1 MSESTTA
8 QARGVRSVVSSR
20 GMTTLAIALAF
31 IAFLH
36 GVRFGTFTAS
46 GSDSYG
52 YVSEADLWLN
62 GTLIINQPLHDEFST
77 SWRWANM
84 TLAPVGYRP
93 GEIGGTMVPTYP
105 PGLPLLMAA
114 FKAVGGETAV
124 YLVVPL
130 LGALAVWLTYRLGLK
145 FGDCYVGA
153 LASVTLLVSPI
164 FLSRLVWPMSDVPAM
179 TWWLTALV
187 LATEPSLAR
196 TALAGAA
203 AAAAILTRPNLFPL
217 ALLPGVLILMRSA
230 SRRTGI
236 SRSAVYAVA
245 MLPGPIAVAIINNH
259 LYGSPLASGYGTLE
273 TIYASRHMV
282 TNLVQYSTWLI
293 ETQTPFMLL
302 AFAAPFLLWRAG
314 RLEASRLSV
323 FALIFFTGVIL
334 LYVSYSPF
342 DDPEYLR
349 FLLPAYPITLAA
361 AAAAFG
367 VLAPGDERRRATA
380 FAAIALI
387 LAVWGVWH
395 GRQAFRTRGDEA
407 RYRAAGRIA
416 ATLPEDALFLSNLH
430 SGSLR
435 YYAKRLTLRFDWLAP
450 DVYAEAL
457 EKLREAGR
465 PLFVV
470 LDESEREAFRGRYA
484 SVADLSWLDEPPTL
498 IAAKRVFFYQI
509 WPLADDRATVLPLSQ
524 ERTPFVR

>member
-1 MSESTTA
+1 
-8 QARGVRSVVSSR
+8 
-20 GMTTLAIALAF
+20 MTMLAIVLALVAF
-31 IAFLH
+31 AY

-62 GTLIINQPLHDEFST
+62 GTLVVNQPLHDEFSS

-84 TLAPVGYRP
+84 TLAPLGYRP

-105 PGLPLLMAA
+105 PGLPLVMAA
-114 FKAVGGETAV
+114 FKAVGGETAA

-179 TWWLTALV
+179 TWWLTALL
-187 LATEPSLAR
+187 LATEPSPAR

-230 SRRTGI
+230 RGRTGV
-236 SRSAVYAVA
+236 SRAAVYAVA
-245 MLPGPIAVAIINNH
+245 MLPGPIAVAMINNH
-259 LYGSPLASGYGTLE
+259 LYGSPLASGYGPLE
-273 TIYASRHMV
+273 TIYASRYVV
-282 TNLVQYSTWLI
+282 TNLVRYPTWLI
-293 ETQTPFMLL
+293 ETQTPFILL
-302 AFAAPFLLWRAG
+302 AFAAPFLLRRAG
-314 RLEASRLSV
+314 RLVASRLSV
-323 FALIFFTGVIL
+323 FALIFFAGVIL
-334 LYVSYSPF
+334 LYLSYSPF
-342 DDPEYLR
+342 DDPESLR

-367 VLAPGDERRRATA
+367 VLAPKDERRRATA
-380 FAAIALI
+380 FAALALV

-395 GRQAFRTRGDEA
+395 GRYALRTRDDEA
-407 RYRAAGRIA
+407 RYRAAARIA

-435 YYAKRLTLRFDWLAP
+435 YYARRLTLRFDWLEP

-457 EKLREAGR
+457 EKLRESGR

-470 LDESEREAFRGRYA
+470 LDESEREPFRARYG

-498 IAAKRVFFYQI
+498 IAAKRVFFYQL
-509 WPLADDRATVLPLSQ
+509 WPRADDRATALPHIS
-524 ERTPFVR
+524 TKDPVR